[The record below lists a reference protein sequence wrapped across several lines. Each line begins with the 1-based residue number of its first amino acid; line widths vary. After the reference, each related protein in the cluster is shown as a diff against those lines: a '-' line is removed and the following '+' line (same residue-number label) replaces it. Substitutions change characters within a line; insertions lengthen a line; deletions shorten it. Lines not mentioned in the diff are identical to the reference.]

1 MTTGRINQVTTI
13 HLLLLQS
20 ITTVTNSTKPCSQ
33 TGVHQT
39 SRRINHSP
47 DQRSSL
53 KIRLAWNEQQLK
65 HLVPRS
71 HKFQAHFSLSHK
83 SNKDHGLQREL
94 LTTGQQKLLTAVI
107 VDSQVVNCNRF
118 SYQQVIHILRSLQ
131 APERYLTLKARKQVV
146 YFPIAWLSYPK
157 SVHSV
162 KTDISMTRI
171 KKSQPSQLHKAYWT
185 RR

>member
-13 HLLLLQS
+13 HLLWIQS

-39 SRRINHSP
+39 SRRVNYSP
-47 DQRSSL
+47 DQHSSL
-53 KIRLAWNEQQLK
+53 IRRELAWNEQQLK

-83 SNKDHGLQREL
+83 SNKNHGLQREL
-94 LTTGQQKLLTAVI
+94 LTTGQQNLLTAVI

-131 APERYLTLKARKQVV
+131 APERYLTSKARKQVV

-162 KTDISMTRI
+162 ETDTSITRI
-171 KKSQPSQLHKAYWT
+171 KKSQPSLSQKAY
-185 RR
+185 